1 MAEYVVMPK
10 LGLNMNKGTI
20 VKWVKKEG
28 DCIKEQEVIFEV
40 ETDKTVMGV
49 EAQISGILRK
59 ILVAEG
65 EEVLVTLPIAIIGD
79 KDEDVNKMID
89 EAYQKLKKNQM
100 TGKEQLK
107 TNKEFT
113 SIIEEKQKIKSKEED
128 KEEFRKIS
136 PRAQKKAKELGI
148 EMQLL
153 KGSGPEGLVIE
164 EDVIFY
170 YQKHKIKASSITK
183 ELAEETGIKSES
195 FTGAGIDKEMIK
207 KDIQEVSTKTAEVEK
222 IEKRI
227 PYTGIRKIIG
237 DRLSQS
243 KFTAPHI
250 YFTTSID
257 ISKANGL
264 LNKFNQEIDIKLS
277 FNDLIIFVVAKV
289 LLEQSK
295 LNSSLINEE
304 IIYHKD
310 INIGIVV
317 ALEEGII
324 VPVLKNADKKNL
336 LALSKEVKNLIQL
349 SRERKLM
356 PDDYKGG
363 TFTVSNLGMYGIE
376 QFTSII
382 NPPEVAILAVG
393 AIKKVP
399 IVVTTEGKEEI
410 KIRSVTKLTLSVDHR
425 VIDGAVAAQFL
436 NHVKHRLE
444 FPESL
449 IFKK

>member
-1 MAEYVVMPK
+1 MAEYVIMPK
-10 LGLNMNKGTI
+10 LGLNMDKGTI

-40 ETDKTVMGV
+40 ETDKTVMEV

-65 EEVLVTLPIAIIGD
+65 EEVLVTFPIAIIGD
-79 KDEDVNKMID
+79 KDEDINKMID
-89 EAYQKLKKNQM
+89 DAYQKLKKNQM

-113 SIIEEKQKIKSKEED
+113 SIIKGKQKIKSKEED

-148 EMQLL
+148 EVQLL

-195 FTGAGIDKEMIK
+195 LTGAGIDKEMIK

-222 IEKRI
+222 IEKRV

-237 DRLSQS
+237 DRLSMS
-243 KFTAPHI
+243 KFSAPHV
-250 YFTTSID
+250 YFT
-257 ISKANGL
+257 ISVDMYKAKEL
-264 LNKFNQEIDIKLS
+264 LNKFNQETEIKIS
-277 FNDLIIFVVAKV
+277 INDLIVFVVSKV
-289 LLEQSK
+289 LREQPN
-295 LNSSLINEE
+295 LNCSLIDEE
-304 IIYHKD
+304 IIYREEV
-310 INIGIVV
+310 NIGVAV
-317 ALEEGII
+317 ALEEGLI
-324 VPVLKNADKKNL
+324 VPVVRNANSKSL
-336 LALSKEVKNLIQL
+336 STLSKEIKELIKL
-349 SRERKLM
+349 ARERKLM
-356 PDDYKGG
+356 PDDYRGG

-376 QFTSII
+376 QFTAII
-382 NPPEVAILAVG
+382 NPPEAAILAIG
-393 AIKKVP
+393 AIKKMP
-399 IVVTTEGKEEI
+399 IVIEDGEE
-410 KIRSVTKLTLSVDHR
+410 KVRIRPLMNMTLSVDHR
-425 VIDGAVAAQFL
+425 LIDGAVAAQFL